1 MRRGRSVANLVRTLV
16 LAAASFAIASFASAP
31 GAAQEVR
38 VEIDPGPHYQ
48 GQPIELQIV
57 ATQFEEEPAP
67 VVEFD
72 PQAGISLRFLG
83 VSPSSST
90 SISIVNGHF
99 SRIHEVSFSYRYEL
113 TSARVG
119 ALRVPEFRVRQ
130 GTTLRRTE
138 PFALEIAAVQ
148 SSDEFGISVV
158 LPEGPIFVGQK
169 VPVVIEFRL
178 DGELQRE
185 LLEYRIAIPLFDV
198 PGLHFVDTNPARSD
212 TQLEVTT
219 AAGAMRFPASSEQ
232 RMIGGRA
239 SLVVRVERTLIAQKP
254 GVIRA
259 DAPSVSIERATQYRR
274 DLFGQR
280 QAVASAR
287 SVSAGRAVK
296 LEVAEVPAT
305 GRPASFAGAVGSG
318 FSLEVG
324 ADRSVVQLGEPI
336 ELSFHLRGHGDLSTA
351 GLPPLDAD
359 GLFDPARFR
368 LPEEAP
374 AGLLDEDGKHFKL
387 TLRVLDANVR
397 EIPALAYSWF
407 DADTRRFETVHSQPI
422 ALSVGAARIVGADA
436 VTSGGGAALDAS
448 AEGEAARARQAEGE
462 AVANTAANPSG
473 NPPAPSG
480 AAGEAGARM
489 SSLAESAANLAVE
502 RDAGIL
508 LRAAQMSRG
517 AGLATV
523 SLYGI
528 GLALLGFGIL
538 DRRRRSL
545 DPRVRERLAS
555 LSRAKQAVE
564 AAAAPGNADGAGAL
578 GRALRELVAAY
589 PDEATPALDALL
601 AECDALRF
609 APGVGGSGPSGSG
622 VPEALALRVRNLI
635 EERLSVVAVSGASAR
650 PASDAS
656 RAEARAEG
664 RR

>member
-1 MRRGRSVANLVRTLV
+1 M
-16 LAAASFAIASFASAP
+16 
-31 GAAQEVR
+31 
-38 VEIDPGPHYQ
+38 
-48 GQPIELQIV
+48 
-57 ATQFEEEPAP
+57 
-67 VVEFD
+67 
-72 PQAGISLRFLG
+72 
-83 VSPSSST
+83 
-90 SISIVNGHF
+90 
-99 SRIHEVSFSYRYEL
+99 
-113 TSARVG
+113 
-119 ALRVPEFRVRQ
+119 
-130 GTTLRRTE
+130 
-138 PFALEIAAVQ
+138 
-148 SSDEFGISVV
+148 
-158 LPEGPIFVGQK
+158 
-169 VPVVIEFRL
+169 
-178 DGELQRE
+178 
-185 LLEYRIAIPLFDV
+185 
-198 PGLHFVDTNPARSD
+198 
-212 TQLEVTT
+212 
-219 AAGAMRFPASSEQ
+219 
-232 RMIGGRA
+232 
-239 SLVVRVERTLIAQKP
+239 RVERTLIAQKP

-374 AGLLDEDGKHFKL
+374 AGLLDEDGKHFKV

-462 AVANTAANPSG
+462 AVANTAG

-589 PDEATPALDALL
+589 PDEATPAHDALL

>member
-1 MRRGRSVANLVRTLV
+1 MRRGRSLANLVRTLV
-16 LAAASFAIASFASAP
+16 LAAASFALAFVAAAP
-31 GAAQEVR
+31 GGAQEVR
-38 VEIDPGPHYQ
+38 VEVDPGPHYQ
-48 GQPIELQIV
+48 GQPIEIQVV

-67 VVEFD
+67 AVEFD

-83 VSPSSST
+83 VSPSSAT

-113 TSARVG
+113 TSMRTG

-130 GTTLRRTE
+130 GATLRRTE

-158 LPEGPIFVGQK
+158 LPAGPIFVGQK
-169 VPVVIEFRL
+169 VPVAIEFRL

-185 LLEYRIAIPLFDV
+185 LLEYRIAIPLFDL

-219 AAGAMRFPASSEQ
+219 AAGVMRFPASSEQ

-239 SLVVRVERTLIAQKP
+239 SLVVRVERTMIAQKP

-336 ELSFHLRGHGDLSTA
+336 ELSFHLRGHGDLSSA

-374 AGLLDEDGKHFKL
+374 AGLLDEDGKHFKV

-436 VTSGGGAALDAS
+436 VTSGAGGALDAS
-448 AEGEAARARQAEGE
+448 AEGEAARAREAAGE
-462 AVANTAANPSG
+462 AVANTVGTPSG
-473 NPPAPSG
+473 NTPGPSG

-508 LRAAQMSRG
+508 LRGAQMSRG

-555 LSRAKQAVE
+555 LARAKQAVE

-609 APGVGGSGPSGSG
+609 APGAGASGQAGSGI
-622 VPEALALRVRNLI
+622 PEMLALRARRLI
-635 EERLSVVAVSGASAR
+635 EERQARVAATAAGAGTASESGRA
-650 PASDAS
+650 DS
-656 RAEARAEG
+656 RTEG

>member
-1 MRRGRSVANLVRTLV
+1 MRRRRSVANLVRTLV
-16 LAAASFAIASFASAP
+16 LAAASFALASFAPAP
-31 GAAQEVR
+31 GGAQEVR
-38 VEIDPGPHYQ
+38 VEVDPGPHYQ
-48 GQPIELQIV
+48 GQPIEIQIV

-67 VVEFD
+67 AVEFD
-72 PQAGISLRFLG
+72 PQAGLAIRYLG

-99 SRIHEVSFSYRYEL
+99 SRVHEVSFIYRYEL

-130 GTTLRRTE
+130 GATFRRTE
-138 PFALEIAAVQ
+138 PVALEIAGVQ

-158 LPEGPIFVGQK
+158 LPAGPIFVGQK
-169 VPVVIEFRL
+169 VPVAIEFRL

-185 LLEYRIAIPLFDV
+185 LIEYRIAIPLFDV
-198 PGLHFVDTNPARSD
+198 PGLHFVDTNPPRSD

-219 AAGAMRFPASSEQ
+219 AAGVMRFPASSEQ
-232 RMIGGRA
+232 RMIGGRE

-336 ELSFHLRGHGDLSTA
+336 ELNFHLRGHGDLSSA

-374 AGLLDEDGKHFKL
+374 AGLLDEDGKHFKV

-436 VTSGGGAALDAS
+436 VTSGAGVALDAS
-448 AEGEAARARQAEGE
+448 AEGEAARAREAAGE

-473 NPPAPSG
+473 TTPGSSA

-508 LRAAQMSRG
+508 LRAARMSRG

-528 GLALLGFGIL
+528 GLELLGFGIL

-555 LSRAKQAVE
+555 LARAKQAVE
-564 AAAAPGNADGAGAL
+564 AASAPGNSDGAGAL

-609 APGVGGSGPSGSG
+609 APGAGESGQPGSG
-622 VPEALALRVRNLI
+622 VPETLVLRARRLI
-635 EERLSVVAVSGASAR
+635 EERQAGVAAAGATT
-650 PASDAS
+650 ASDSS
-656 RAEARAEG
+656 RADSRAEG